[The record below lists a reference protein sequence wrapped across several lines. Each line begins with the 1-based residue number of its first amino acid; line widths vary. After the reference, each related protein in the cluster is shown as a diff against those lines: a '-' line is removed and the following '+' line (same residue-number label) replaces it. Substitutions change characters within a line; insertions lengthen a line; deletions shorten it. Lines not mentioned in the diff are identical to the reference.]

1 MASLMSA
8 STKFDRRPRRLDL
21 RVVLGLTLAL
31 AAVGGGL
38 ASWNATT
45 ETRGVVVAIR
55 ELPTGAI
62 LRPDDLAVAQVH
74 FDDTLYAAAFPAVE
88 LVAIIGRR
96 LSAPAHA
103 GQILARGQLATRP
116 LLGPGELALTIAVR
130 PETAAGGW
138 LRPSDHVRVLV
149 TRDKG
154 KPESSTA
161 TVLERVVVYEV
172 GFDARLTVGVAD
184 RGLAGDSGDGPL
196 ASLTLIVTP
205 EQATLLANAK
215 WNGDLD
221 VALLPPDPGAA
232 TPTASG
238 AP

>member
-1 MASLMSA
+1 MNSQTLTPMRAL
-8 STKFDRRPRRLDL
+8 RRPFRLDL
-21 RVVLGLTLAL
+21 RVVLGLVLAL

-38 ASWNATT
+38 ATWSAAT
-45 ETRGVVVAIR
+45 ETRGILVATR
-55 ELPTGAI
+55 NLPVGAT
-62 LRPDDLAVAQVH
+62 LRADDLVVAQVH
-74 FDDTLYAAAFPAVE
+74 LDAALYAAALPANE
-88 LVAIIGRR
+88 LAAIVGRR
-96 LSAPAHA
+96 LAEPAHA

-116 LLGPGELALTIAVR
+116 LLGPGDLALTIAVR
-130 PETAAGGW
+130 PETAAGGR
-138 LRPSDHVRVLV
+138 LRPGDGVRVLV

-172 GFDARLTVGVAD
+172 GFDARLSVGVAD
-184 RGLAGDSGDGPL
+184 RGVEGDAGDGPL

-205 EQATLLANAK
+205 EQATQLANAK

-221 VALLPPDPGAA
+221 VALLPPDPGVA
-232 TPTASG
+232 TPTPNG